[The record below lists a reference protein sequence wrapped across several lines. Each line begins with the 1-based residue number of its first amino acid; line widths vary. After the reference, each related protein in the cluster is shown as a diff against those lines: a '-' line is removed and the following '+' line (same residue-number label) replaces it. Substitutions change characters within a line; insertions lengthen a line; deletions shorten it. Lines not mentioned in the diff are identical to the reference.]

1 MKDSCVNCI
10 FVCAIPIRSVNL
22 KIPISVLVL
31 IHNPNREVLLIE
43 RADRPDFWQSVTGSL
58 DTPEETLDSAAVREV
73 AEETGIE
80 VYALARGSLKNLHHY
95 VEYEIY
101 PTWRHRYPPGIERN
115 TEHWFALEVPVGTP
129 VNLAPRE
136 HLNYLWLPFEEAAQ
150 KCFSQSNRDAIL
162 KFFTQPNDLMGR
174 SEDGIQ
180 S

>member
-1 MKDSCVNCI
+1 
-10 FVCAIPIRSVNL
+10 
-22 KIPISVLVL
+22 
-31 IHNPNREVLLIE
+31 
-43 RADRPDFWQSVTGSL
+43 
-58 DTPEETLDSAAVREV
+58 
-73 AEETGIE
+73 
-80 VYALARGSLKNLHHY
+80 

-129 VNLAPRE
+129 VHLAPRE